1 MILVITEELLR
12 KTCHCSVLPI
22 TNPTWTELVA
32 NLSLHDEMP
41 VTDCLIHGTA
51 YSVTLLKDIRK
62 LNGMAFVLV
71 PVVLNDPY

>member
-1 MILVITEELLR
+1 MSMETQWNDIGGITEEILR

-51 YSVTLLKDIRK
+51 
-62 LNGMAFVLV
+62 
-71 PVVLNDPY
+71 